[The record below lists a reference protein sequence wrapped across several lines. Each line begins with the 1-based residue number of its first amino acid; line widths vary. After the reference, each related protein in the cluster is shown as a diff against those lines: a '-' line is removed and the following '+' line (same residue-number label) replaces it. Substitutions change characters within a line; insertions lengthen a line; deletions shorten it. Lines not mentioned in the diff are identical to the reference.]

1 MTTKVSS
8 GLVQDLANPN
18 LFINGDFSVWQRG
31 TSHVGITSGSSL
43 YTADRWLCAV
53 DSGSVDVTIGY
64 GYEAGEQTNGCYI
77 LGSNAVGARINQRVE
92 AAYLRAAEYKAVT
105 LSLWVFSTVDVDL
118 QWSPRSPVSEDDWS
132 IVDSHGDFLLGS
144 VPANLWTKLSFTLDL
159 TSKVTTGFGGN
170 ITVLGTL
177 NGGVTFSRVKLELG
191 DVATPFVPDTPA
203 VNLMKCQRYYWRPR
217 ADLRWIAYAPT
228 TSVCYTYVT
237 YPVQMRSA
245 PSISITGT
253 WNGSASGGA
262 AVAVGYSGAS
272 VVGKEGCSL
281 TFTAGATLHS
291 PCTAIYPTT
300 GLGLAKFDAEL

>member
-132 IVDSHGDFLLGS
+132 IVYSHGDFLLGS

-191 DVATPFVPDTPA
+191 DVATPFVPDDPA
-203 VNLMKCQRYYWRPR
+203 TNLAKCQRYYQKGTRYLVPAQGIGLSGQNQSVYHVFNSPMR
-217 ADLRWIAYAPT
+217 GAD
-228 TSVCYTYVT
+228 S
-237 YPVQMRSA
+237 
-245 PSISITGT
+245 SISLTPLNYFVGGIDRGTGMT
-253 WNGSASGGA
+253 LSPLNVTLDGFRIQTNGETTATYQS
-262 AVAVGYSGAS
+262 AVAITYSY
-272 VVGKEGCSL
+272 
-281 TFTAGATLHS
+281 T
-291 PCTAIYPTT
+291 I
-300 GLGLAKFDAEL
+300 DQEL